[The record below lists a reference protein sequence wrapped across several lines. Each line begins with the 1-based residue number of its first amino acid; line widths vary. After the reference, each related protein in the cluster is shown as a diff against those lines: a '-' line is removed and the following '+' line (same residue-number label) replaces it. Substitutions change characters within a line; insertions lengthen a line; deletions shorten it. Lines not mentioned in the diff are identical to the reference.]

1 MQLEAAIEFF
11 LLPVQCSRVSSCS
24 AALRVSKMNKE
35 LFLLLNLKQAFPFA
49 PPPPPLACCI
59 FYSNGLCRVALRM
72 RVSFVAL

>member
-1 MQLEAAIEFF
+1 
-11 LLPVQCSRVSSCS
+11 
-24 AALRVSKMNKE
+24 MNKE